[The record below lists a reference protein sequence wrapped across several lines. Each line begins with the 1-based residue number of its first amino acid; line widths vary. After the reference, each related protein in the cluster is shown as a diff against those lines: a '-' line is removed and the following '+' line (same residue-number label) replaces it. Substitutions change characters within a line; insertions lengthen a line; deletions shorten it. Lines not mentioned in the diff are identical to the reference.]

1 MNPGH
6 YKDPGTENLSQLSD
20 IVSREGLEQ
29 KPVHYREDAPPMNLS
44 QQTQHSPG
52 GTQEATE
59 PALPSQPDIPMPAT
73 TTSKTGAC
81 ICPQCLACSVGDCTC
96 SVGFHGVA
104 ARHAW

>member
-29 KPVHYREDAPPMNLS
+29 KPVHYSEDATPMNLS

-52 GTQEATE
+52 GIQETTE

-73 TTSKTGAC
+73 TTSLDRNLHIFNAL
-81 ICPQCLACSVGDCTC
+81 PAQAV
-96 SVGFHGVA
+96 
-104 ARHAW
+104 